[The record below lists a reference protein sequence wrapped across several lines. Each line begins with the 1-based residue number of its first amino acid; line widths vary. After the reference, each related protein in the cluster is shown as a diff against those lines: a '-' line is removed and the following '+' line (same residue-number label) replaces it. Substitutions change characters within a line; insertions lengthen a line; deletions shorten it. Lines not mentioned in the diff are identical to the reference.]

1 MAPSGTCSKAGTPWT
16 EQYNKVRRMH
26 TEYRAL
32 PHGGERISVIGMGSS
47 VIGGGNRQHL
57 RQVLGFLEA
66 PAEQRDYSAIS
77 GFAPA
82 DAMGKCVYCKHCHPL
97 SRRAGRGPDQQ
108 VLRPGPAGRRPGPG
122 ALPDPGKAARGL
134 RGLRPLR
141 RALSLPCGPE
151 PPDAGNS
158 GLFRGIIMKNK
169 VLPGGEIGSLR
180 AARFPAGFLTNGAV
194 SVIIGP
200 TGKFNSR
207 AGCVRGG

>member
-16 EQYNKVRRMH
+16 EKYNKTRRIH

-47 VIGGGNRQHL
+47 VVGGGDRQQL
-57 RQVLGFLEA
+57 RQVLGFLDA

-82 DAMGKCVYCKHCHPL
+82 DAMGKCVYCKHCPPL

-122 ALPDPGKAARGL
+122 ALPDPGKAGRGL

-151 PPDAGNS
+151 QPDAGNP
-158 GLFRGIIMKNK
+158 GLFRGIITKNRA
-169 VLPGGEIGSLR
+169 LPGGNQFSLR

-200 TGKFNSR
+200 MGKFNSR
-207 AGCVRGG
+207 AGRVRGG